1 MSTPLRVGVAG
12 LGTIGGGTVRLLRE
26 NADLITARCGRPV
39 TVVAVA
45 ERDRERAASVDIGD
59 AELLDDG
66 LALAGRDDVDV
77 VVELIGG
84 HGGIALNLARQALQA
99 EKHVVTANKA
109 MIAHHGQEL
118 ASAAEASGVTLAFE
132 AAVAGGIPIL
142 KAIRESLAANR
153 IRRVYGIFNGTCNY
167 ILTVMRDSGRP
178 FADILAE
185 AQALGYA
192 EADPTFDVDG
202 IDAAHKTA
210 ILAALAFGRRV
221 DLHAVRVAGI
231 RDLSPVDQMVAAEL
245 GYCVKLL
252 GVAEDTGKGLVQ
264 RVEPCLV
271 AADSPVARVD
281 GVFNAVVVDADFVDR
296 TVYQGRGAGAEPTA
310 SAVVGDLIDI
320 ARSGGWHAF
329 GLPAESLGQAEAA
342 PAEALSGRFYLRF
355 APSKREDATAGI
367 AAALHREGV
376 SIDNLFG
383 DRAPGAVIV
392 TTAPAEGTAVARAC
406 AATAGAMA
414 LAEAPVRM
422 RIEEF

>member
-1 MSTPLRVGVAG
+1 MSAPLRVGVAG

-26 NADLITARCGRPV
+26 NADLIAARCGRPV

-45 ERDRERAASVDIGD
+45 ERDKDRAASVDFGD

-66 LALAGRDDVDV
+66 LALAERPDIDV

-84 HGGIALNLARQALQA
+84 HGGIALELARRALGG
-99 EKHVVTANKA
+99 EKHFVTANKA

-118 ASAAEASGVTLAFE
+118 ALAAEKSGVTLAFE

-142 KAIRESLAANR
+142 KAIRESLAGNR

-167 ILTVMRDSGRP
+167 ILTAMRDSGRP

-202 IDAAHKTA
+202 VDAAHKTA
-210 ILAALAFGRRV
+210 ILAALAFGQRV
-221 DLHAVRVAGI
+221 DLDAVRTAGI
-231 RDLSPVDQMVAAEL
+231 RDLAPVDQVVAAEL

-252 GVAEDTGKGLVQ
+252 GVAEDTGAGVVT

-271 AADSPVARVD
+271 AADSPIARVD

-320 ARSGGWHAF
+320 ARGGGWHAF
-329 GLPAESLGQAEAA
+329 GVPAGRLEQAKPAET
-342 PAEALSGRFYLRF
+342 ALLSSAYYLRF
-355 APSKREDATAGI
+355 APNDPRGAIAGI
-367 AAALHREGV
+367 AAALNEAGV
-376 SIDNLFG
+376 PVANMFG
-383 DRAPGAVIV
+383 DRAPGSVIV
-392 TTAPAEGTAVARAC
+392 TTGTAQGAAVEQAC
-406 AATAGAMA
+406 ASVAGSMA
-414 LAEAPVRM
+414 LAGTPVRM